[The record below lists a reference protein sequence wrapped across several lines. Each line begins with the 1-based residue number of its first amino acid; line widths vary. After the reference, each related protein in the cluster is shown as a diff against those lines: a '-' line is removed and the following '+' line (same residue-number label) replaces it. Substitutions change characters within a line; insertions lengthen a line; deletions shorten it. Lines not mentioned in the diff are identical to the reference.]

1 MDLKTI
7 FGGSVL
13 NRLVSSETG
22 VPNFDTLHK
31 KSLTLTLFVENTN
44 FATHGFGLLQDFVM
58 MKLKLGHMLVKS
70 IVSFARLKDNWK
82 HLENVYYQVI
92 TFRNN
97 NV

>member
-13 NRLVSSETG
+13 NQLVSSETG
-22 VPNFDTLHK
+22 VPYFDTLHK
-31 KSLTLTLFVENTN
+31 NSLTLTLFVENTN

-70 IVSFARLKDNWK
+70 IV
-82 HLENVYYQVI
+82 
-92 TFRNN
+92 
-97 NV
+97 